1 MPADAPTIMATF
13 LGFNRARIPWRP
25 GPVFRYA
32 FDLADTGTRPALC
45 LLATAAA
52 RPRRNSPPA
61 G

>member
-1 MPADAPTIMATF
+1 MSTDAPTILATS
-13 LGFNRARIPWRP
+13 LGFNRASTPWRP

-32 FDLADTGTRPALC
+32 FDLADAGTRPALC

-52 RPRRNSPPA
+52 RPRHNSPPA